1 MTREEMLVL
10 AELKRLC
17 NEAPAFALGF
27 PDGTLPVADEYAFG
41 FRLLDLA
48 HGVLLHAQE
57 RTALDAAAGSRGHGP
72 AELPGSPRQLAPRTV
87 IEHGEPPCPE
97 S

>member
-10 AELKRLC
+10 ADLKRLC
-17 NEAPAFALGF
+17 AEAPAFALGF
-27 PDGTLPVADEYAFG
+27 PDGILPVADEYAFG
-41 FRLLDLA
+41 LRLLDLA

-57 RTALDAAAGSRGHGP
+57 RTALETAAGSQGQGP
-72 AELPGSPRQLAPRTV
+72 AELLGSHRQLAPRTV

-97 S
+97 N